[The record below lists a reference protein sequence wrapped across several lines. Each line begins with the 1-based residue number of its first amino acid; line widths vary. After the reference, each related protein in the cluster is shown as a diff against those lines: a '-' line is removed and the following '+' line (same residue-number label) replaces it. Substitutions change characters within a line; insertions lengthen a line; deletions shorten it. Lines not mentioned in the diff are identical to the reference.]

1 MSNRRAVCVGIND
14 YPGGGAL
21 NGAVADARAWAGLL
35 GERFG
40 FAAGDVQ
47 LLLDRQAS
55 AAAIRSAMAALVAGA
70 GAGDSLVL
78 VLAGH
83 GSMASV
89 AATPADAA
97 ATAEP
102 VFCPVDLLT
111 HRVAM
116 REVLDLGKA
125 LPRGAHLSVVVDAS
139 FAVTITRSAVT
150 EDEISVAPGSDVR
163 RRSLFP
169 AAFRAPMG
177 GRRLPAELP
186 APPAGM
192 VMLMA
197 AGAHECAHEGFFR
210 RAYRGACS
218 WHATEW
224 LRAQPGAPSW
234 RALGAALHAAVPA
247 ATHPQCPVLLGRA
260 ADLARPVF
268 FTAPG

>member
-1 MSNRRAVCVGIND
+1 MRRALCVGVND
-14 YPGGGAL
+14 YPGGGVL

-35 GERFG
+35 VERFG
-40 FAAGDVQ
+40 FGAGDVQ

-55 AAAIRSAMAALVAGA
+55 AAAMRSAMASLVAGA

-89 AATPADAA
+89 AAAPADAA
-97 ATAEP
+97 AVAEP
-102 VFCPVDLLT
+102 VFCPVDLLA

-116 REVLDLGKA
+116 REVQDLGKT

-139 FAVTITRSAVT
+139 FAVTITRAAVT

-177 GRRLPAELP
+177 GRSMPAALP
-186 APPAGM
+186 PPPPGM

-197 AGAHECAHEGFFR
+197 AAPHECAHEGFFR
-210 RAYRGACS
+210 RGYRGALS

-224 LRAQPGAPSW
+224 LRAQPRPPTW
-234 RALGAALHAAVPA
+234 RALGTALRAAVPA
-247 ATHPQCPVLLGRA
+247 ATHPQCPVLMGRA
-260 ADLARPVF
+260 ADLAKPVF
-268 FTAPG
+268 FAVPG